1 MVRKAIS
8 RQCLNNMLIEYM
20 YMSKRE
26 QEKAIEDTKKVAE
39 EAKRVEDK
47 IDAVETLQEVGP
59 QVAAQEFQSTI
70 NRSLDETKKNVL
82 KSIDESR
89 NQIPQY
95 ANVVKNYQEQALES
109 TGKMVEE
116 YVEAQK
122 SVIDSVV
129 SSSAAYYE
137 NANRMFNYWFSLR
150 VPAETYI
157 RSVSN
162 IAENV
167 SASVRIGNDI
177 LFGNIEAFGNAFER
191 AQRHTKELSRIN
203 VDNAKTIANTARET
217 AAEFSVSNRQREVYR

>member
-1 MVRKAIS
+1 MVKKAIS
-8 RQCLNNMLIEYM
+8 RQCLYNMLIEYM

-70 NRSLDETKKNVL
+70 NRSLDETKKNVR
-82 KSIDESR
+82 KSIEESR
-89 NQIPQY
+89 SQIPRY
-95 ANVVKNYQEQALES
+95 TNVVKNYQEQALES

-116 YVEAQK
+116 YVDAQK

-129 SSSAAYYE
+129 SSSAAYFE
-137 NANRMFNYWFSLR
+137 NANRMFNYWYSPR
-150 VPAETYI
+150 VPTEIWA
-157 RSVSN
+157 RAVSN

-167 SASVRIGNDI
+167 SAATRISNDM
-177 LFGNIEAFGNAFER
+177 LFGNIDAFGNAFER
-191 AQRHTKELSRIN
+191 VQRQTEELSRIN
-203 VDNAKTIANTARET
+203 VNNAKTIANTARET
-217 AAEFSVSNRQREVYR
+217 ASEFSVNRQREVYR

>member
-1 MVRKAIS
+1 MVKKAIG
-8 RQCLNNMLIEYM
+8 RQCLYNMLIEYM

-70 NRSLDETKKNVL
+70 NKSLDETKKNVR

-89 NQIPQY
+89 RQIPQY
-95 ANVVKNYQEQALES
+95 ANVIKNHQEQALES

-116 YVEAQK
+116 FVEAQK
-122 SVIDSVV
+122 SIIDSVV
-129 SSSAAYYE
+129 SSSAAYYD
-137 NANRMFNYWFSLR
+137 NANRMFNYWYSPR
-150 VPAETYI
+150 VPAEI
-157 RSVSN
+157 WARAVSN

-167 SASVRIGNDI
+167 LAATRISNDI
-177 LFGNIEAFGNAFER
+177 SFGNIDAFGNAFER
-191 AQRHTKELSRIN
+191 VQRQTEELSRIN
-203 VDNAKTIANTARET
+203 VNNAKTIANTARET
-217 AAEFSVSNRQREVYR
+217 ASEFSVNRQREVYR

>member
-1 MVRKAIS
+1 
-8 RQCLNNMLIEYM
+8 
-20 YMSKRE
+20 MSKRE

-70 NRSLDETKKNVL
+70 NRSLDETKKNVR

-89 NQIPQY
+89 NKIPQY
-95 ANVVKNYQEQALES
+95 TNVVKNYQEQALES

-137 NANRMFNYWFSLR
+137 NANRLFNYWYSPK
-150 VPAETYI
+150 VPTEIWA
-157 RSVSN
+157 RAVSN
-162 IAENV
+162 VAENV
-167 SASVRIGNDI
+167 SAATRINNDI
-177 LFGNIEAFGNAFER
+177 LFGNIDAFGNAFER
-191 AQRHTKELSRIN
+191 VQRQTEELSRIN
-203 VDNAKTIANTARET
+203 VNNAKTIANTARET
-217 AAEFSVSNRQREVYR
+217 VSEFSVNRQREV